1 MERRKDY
8 GKLRLS
14 TKDLTGLDW
23 VATMGSVRLD
33 ALTELFR
40 FIDNK
45 EITLEATRKVV
56 QRWIKIG
63 WAEQQVFLKG
73 QPPYVWLTKYG
84 MSQTRYS
91 LPCEMPALALLQ
103 HTSDLS
109 FIRLEALRAMPH
121 SLWRS
126 EREIRNVASHHSKGV
141 GFPHIPDGE
150 VFIDPIT
157 IVAIERERTA
167 KTIERTRSIMLELCT
182 RKTDYDNSLG
192 AQGSTSDYRYREV
205 YYYASNEAFKVVEKA
220 KSQIPENFSK
230 RVTVIVW

>member
-23 VATMGSVRLD
+23 VATMGTVRLD

-84 MSQTRYS
+84 MNQTRYS

-109 FIRLEALRAMPH
+109 FIRLEALRAMPPGVMAV
-121 SLWRS
+121 SLDQPCRTVS
-126 EREIRNVASHHSKGV
+126 KFAYRGGLDFGSIRE
-141 GFPHIPDGE
+141 F
-150 VFIDPIT
+150 
-157 IVAIERERTA
+157 RE
-167 KTIERTRSIMLELCT
+167 
-182 RKTDYDNSLG
+182 
-192 AQGSTSDYRYREV
+192 
-205 YYYASNEAFKVVEKA
+205 
-220 KSQIPENFSK
+220 
-230 RVTVIVW
+230 